1 MSSIFKRAAERG
13 SVQNRT
19 PFLDVK
25 GIFDVEVEAVRSG
38 ENGSGLPFVAI
49 DIKING
55 AKSPDPDFKFVAG
68 ETRTLMQS
76 MPKDKKL
83 EDMFHNTLV
92 TWGLAILRAIW
103 VDNGSQGDEP
113 TADAIDAD
121 ILEKL
126 FGAESVLVGRGFKL
140 ESTPRKTKSG
150 ATVWNYIF
158 GPASA
163 SASK

>member
-25 GIFDVEVEAVRSG
+25 GIFDVEIEAVRSG

-49 DIKING
+49 DIKIHG
-55 AKSPDPDFKFVAG
+55 AKSPDPDFKFVNG

-76 MPKDKKL
+76 MPSDKKL

-92 TWGLAILRAIW
+92 TWGLAILRALW
-103 VDNGSQGDEP
+103 VESGGQGDEP
-113 TADAIDAD
+113 TAASVDAD
-121 ILEKL
+121 VLEKL
-126 FGAESVLVGRGFKL
+126 FGAESVIVGRRFTV
-140 ESTPRKTKSG
+140 ESTPRKTKKG

-158 GPASA
+158 GPAA
-163 SASK
+163 SAAAK